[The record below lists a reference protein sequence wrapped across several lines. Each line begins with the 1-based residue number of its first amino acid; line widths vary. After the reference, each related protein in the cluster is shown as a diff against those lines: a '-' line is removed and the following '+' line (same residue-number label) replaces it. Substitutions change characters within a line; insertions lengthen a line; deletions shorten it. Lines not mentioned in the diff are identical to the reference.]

1 MGGFGGGG
9 KRRRGNSKSITDSP
23 LEQILLPQVI
33 EVAFQEAP
41 GAPPPPPQ
49 CQTPTYFG
57 ARAGSPGSAGG
68 RVAPPSERHLSVA
81 LLPPRA
87 PLPPAAPWGLWGE
100 GV

>member
-41 GAPPPPPQ
+41 GAPPPPSVRPR
-49 CQTPTYFG
+49 PTLELGLG
-57 ARAGSPGSAGG
+57 ALGLQG
-68 RVAPPSERHLSVA
+68 
-81 LLPPRA
+81 
-87 PLPPAAPWGLWGE
+87 AA
-100 GV
+100 